1 MDQKLQIIMKA
12 NDKTRSLALPLPVL
26 PSSLV
31 GILPTKSI
39 DEVDAVE
46 ALLSNNEDGLKSQ
59 EELKSYLYIKASNT
73 SSFSAAIR
81 QTVDCCFEYHVL
93 ALFSYK
99 GKTKRSFIDL
109 KIYSVIYALSGFR
122 TSPLEER

>member
-12 NDKTRSLALPLPVL
+12 NDKTRSLPVL

-46 ALLSNNEDGLKSQ
+46 VLLLNNEDGLKSQ
-59 EELKSYLYIKASNT
+59 EELVSINT
-73 SSFSAAIR
+73 ISFFNA
-81 QTVDCCFEYHVL
+81 H
-93 ALFSYK
+93 
-99 GKTKRSFIDL
+99 
-109 KIYSVIYALSGFR
+109 
-122 TSPLEER
+122 

>member
-59 EELKSYLYIKASNT
+59 EELVSINT
-73 SSFSAAIR
+73 ISFFNA
-81 QTVDCCFEYHVL
+81 H
-93 ALFSYK
+93 
-99 GKTKRSFIDL
+99 
-109 KIYSVIYALSGFR
+109 
-122 TSPLEER
+122 

>member
-46 ALLSNNEDGLKSQ
+46 ALLSNNEDGLRNQ
-59 EELKSYLYIKASNT
+59 EELASINTISFLNTQTIIKYCIN
-73 SSFSAAIR
+73 
-81 QTVDCCFEYHVL
+81 Y
-93 ALFSYK
+93 
-99 GKTKRSFIDL
+99 
-109 KIYSVIYALSGFR
+109 
-122 TSPLEER
+122 